1 MLGREITGNGRAAP
15 AEDRRRGAAS
25 SRSAAQKSPCEDVFV
40 VLTSNSGPGT
50 AFLAAP
56 ETLVPRAGGGGSA
69 PRRAQ
74 LCPGGSGRAAGAAAS
89 PAPRCSRS
97 AGTRHGAAGTGLG
110 PCGARSAE
118 LPCRAARLGGAAPGA
133 GPFSLPD
140 RSLSPVTGASASVQ
154 GSDPD
159 EVQPGAAAGPP
170 AFPAAREPPPRGSSV
185 RAGGAEGQRRPPR
198 PGRAAVAEPRP
209 SPFGPALPGPAR
221 PRGGRC
227 GAGAGGGRGGGGG
240 PGSSPGVLQGK
251 ATLPGAAPPARLI
264 PGALHRWHRP
274 PENRGCGRRAA
285 SGAPAAPGGQGRP
298 HRSEEHGAGGP
309 DRRSA
314 AGCCPVCARCV
325 SAGDPGAVPGPAA
338 PGPCGGLLSATPRG
352 RAAVPDPRSTTP
364 PPVGGRLPRRHF
376 AWEPLHA
383 CPRSLHS
390 PARGG
395 GVPRAQPP
403 LRLSTVNVV
412 EGWGGP
418 SPAFSRGAPAGQR
431 SRPGSA
437 VLRGAGAPPPDPGPG
452 APKSRPRRSAG
463 SHQARCRSWGW
474 GGRGGGALSQLAGPR
489 ALCTKDLLFGGF

>member
-1 MLGREITGNGRAAP
+1 MPAPGAPVSPLFPPGPTPPMASSEAAAGRARGCRPPEQWSGRSRRIGAGEGDYREWPGSPRGRQEARSGFLPLCSPEIPVGGRVRGFDIEFRPGHSFPGSSRDAGAQGRRGGQRSP
-15 AEDRRRGAAS
+15 AGTALPGRLREGSGRRGFPCPALLPLRRDSARSRGHGARSLRCALRGASTPSSLARGGSAWSGPLLSARSIVIPGYRGLGERARERPRRGAA
-25 SRSAAQKSPCEDVFV
+25 
-40 VLTSNSGPGT
+40 
-50 AFLAAP
+50 
-56 ETLVPRAGGGGSA
+56 
-69 PRRAQ
+69 RR
-74 LCPGGSGRAAGAAAS
+74 
-89 PAPRCSRS
+89 
-97 AGTRHGAAGTGLG
+97 
-110 PCGARSAE
+110 CG
-118 LPCRAARLGGAAPGA
+118 
-133 GPFSLPD
+133 
-140 RSLSPVTGASASVQ
+140 
-154 GSDPD
+154 
-159 EVQPGAAAGPP
+159 
-170 AFPAAREPPPRGSSV
+170 
-185 RAGGAEGQRRPPR
+185 RPPD
-198 PGRAAVAEPRP
+198 PRP
-209 SPFGPALPGPAR
+209 SPPPGSLLPGAARCGPAVLKDSGGPPARGGQPWPSPVRRPLARLGPAR

-338 PGPCGGLLSATPRG
+338 PGPCGGVPSTTPRG

-364 PPVGGRLPRRHF
+364 PPVGGSLPRRHF

-395 GVPRAQPP
+395 GVPRAQPL
-403 LRLSTVNVV
+403 LRLSTVKVV

-418 SPAFSRGAPAGQR
+418 A
-431 SRPGSA
+431 RPSHEEHPRGSA
-437 VLRGAGAPPPDPGPG
+437 AAPV
-452 APKSRPRRSAG
+452 
-463 SHQARCRSWGW
+463 QAC
-474 GGRGGGALSQLAGPR
+474 
-489 ALCTKDLLFGGF
+489 